1 MKENYYNCIYI
12 YINKINGHT
21 YVGKAKNFNIRYKQ
35 HITSSQ
41 NKKIKDYN
49 YPIHNAIRKYGIE
62 NFEIKILAENIPE
75 EKIDDYEKFFIK
87 RYKSLRTQNGYNI
100 ADGGQGGNNF
110 SGKTEEE
117 MEEIRQKQSEANK
130 GENNPFYGKHLSEEH
145 RNNLSKSHKGQTAW
159 NKGKEISNYHKQKIS
174 ESHKGKSLSE
184 EHRKNIGKGNKGKNK
199 NFGSDN
205 HRSKKI
211 DQYDL
216 DGNLI
221 KIWDYM
227 KQIEEI
233 EGICRTSVSA
243 CCRGKIKTV
252 KSKKDNKKYIFKYH
266 KESK

>member
-100 ADGGQGGNNF
+100 ADGGQGGNNIA
-110 SGKTEEE
+110 GKTEEE

-130 GENNPFYGKHLSEEH
+130 GENNPFYGKHHSEETKKKIRDKVSGEKHHAYGKHLSEEH
-145 RNNLSKSHKGQTAW
+145 KRKISLA
-159 NKGKEISNYHKQKIS
+159 NKGKHSKPRKQ
-174 ESHKGKSLSE
+174 
-184 EHRKNIGKGNKGKNK
+184 
-199 NFGSDN
+199 
-205 HRSKKI
+205 
-211 DQYDL
+211 
-216 DGNLI
+216 
-221 KIWDYM
+221 
-227 KQIEEI
+227 
-233 EGICRTSVSA
+233 
-243 CCRGKIKTV
+243 
-252 KSKKDNKKYIFKYH
+252 
-266 KESK
+266 